1 MEGRLREEK
10 NFKPEGKVKR
20 FFKKLAYSTVLPVA
34 MATGLAVSPVAKHIN
49 PFHSKPA
56 LAEEASTTDKDAE
69 KKDEKKDANEKKE
82 AEKVSEDIE
91 EPQKQEFF
99 YEGIPITPAEPMDKK
114 VKSKTGI
121 RLGGKVI
128 ANEAGS
134 SISGI
139 GEYKDLGGV
148 NFGAIMFGEVVAPYV
163 NLKLTPGIVK
173 KGFKVRYYGNLTFTQ
188 LNSWLYTS
196 HSLGVGYSHQDEQ
209 FGIST
214 GIIGGGALS
223 YPKFDD
229 IYFNLMC
236 GAAINI
242 KQMVYFY
249 TVAKSYF
256 AAGNAMQSAYALYY
270 GPHFQGIEVGG
281 VLKIKEMYAN
291 VFADFDAVQNK
302 YGMKLGTIIDFTDN
316 VKGHV
321 WVGAGATQW
330 REGLGGGASFMAMAG
345 IKLFIIGRY
354 VNTDYTVS
362 YEHYGKGGIP
372 LDIDINSP
380 PNLRP
385 PTPEEASWEESARAN
400 LLESSSM
407 EEFASKYC
415 CGHSEDE
422 VITVARWLGRSLG
435 EVAYANSAEQA
446 MMQWNFFDT
455 SIKNIADATHDD
467 ILWFLKQYNQWYQD
481 HGTYDGMP
489 QYLIDGIA
497 VCAGI
502 HSTVAEFLR
511 MNGINALAIS
521 VNSPV
526 EPHVITLA
534 FTDKKT
540 MLFDY
545 GDLYVAGGDKIDQL
559 IRAYGQYNK
568 SPTYNAQIFTED
580 YVGTWVT
587 PEGRLLHKT
596 IGVENADELKGFFL
610 EIPGY

>member
-345 IKLFIIGRY
+345 IKLFIIGR
-354 VNTDYTVS
+354 
-362 YEHYGKGGIP
+362 
-372 LDIDINSP
+372 
-380 PNLRP
+380 
-385 PTPEEASWEESARAN
+385 
-400 LLESSSM
+400 
-407 EEFASKYC
+407 
-415 CGHSEDE
+415 
-422 VITVARWLGRSLG
+422 
-435 EVAYANSAEQA
+435 
-446 MMQWNFFDT
+446 
-455 SIKNIADATHDD
+455 
-467 ILWFLKQYNQWYQD
+467 
-481 HGTYDGMP
+481 
-489 QYLIDGIA
+489 
-497 VCAGI
+497 
-502 HSTVAEFLR
+502 
-511 MNGINALAIS
+511 
-521 VNSPV
+521 
-526 EPHVITLA
+526 
-534 FTDKKT
+534 
-540 MLFDY
+540 
-545 GDLYVAGGDKIDQL
+545 
-559 IRAYGQYNK
+559 
-568 SPTYNAQIFTED
+568 
-580 YVGTWVT
+580 
-587 PEGRLLHKT
+587 
-596 IGVENADELKGFFL
+596 
-610 EIPGY
+610 